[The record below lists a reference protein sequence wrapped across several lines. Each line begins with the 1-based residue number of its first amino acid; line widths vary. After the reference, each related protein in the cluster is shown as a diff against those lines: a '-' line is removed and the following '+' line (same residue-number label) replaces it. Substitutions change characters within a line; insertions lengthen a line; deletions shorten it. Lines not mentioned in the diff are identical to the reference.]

1 MTTPKPTAGPWLCKR
16 GASQT
21 VYPGTTIAEVGPTS
35 TDVGR
40 WWIFSD
46 ADEHGDAEADARLL
60 ASAWDA
66 AETIKRLEAE
76 VQMLKL
82 EQTNSAEAW
91 AALSDHASALRAENE
106 DLRRGECICTRC
118 GLRQPGERAGQVPF

>member
-1 MTTPKPTAGPWLCKR
+1 MTTLRPTPGPWLCKR

-21 VYPGTTIAEVGPTS
+21 VYPGTTVAEVGPTS

-46 ADEHGDAEADARLL
+46 ADEHGDAEADALL
-60 ASAWDA
+60 IAGAWAA

-82 EQTNSAEAW
+82 EQVNSAEAW
-91 AALSDHASALRAENE
+91 EALSDHAATLRAEVE
-106 DLRRGECICTRC
+106 ALRRGEFICQRC
-118 GLRQPGERAGQVPF
+118 GLRKDAEQSARAPF